1 MKNTYLL
8 TFLAISGL
16 AFFACQPS
24 APQIKKDT
32 QVNSTKL
39 TAKECAKD
47 TICAE
52 ISMEYLQISG
62 GNNAAAIAAVNDSL
76 VHLAIMG
83 IEGNPKLPVQQAFDS
98 SKADLSGMLAEQIK
112 MAPDWSG
119 SMVRESKSR
128 TIWQSANYL
137 SVNLDFYGYT
147 GGAHGYGG
155 VGYATYNLNTGK
167 SLELTEVVKDTAALV
182 PFLEKAFVAAK
193 NEASGEQYQLADLL
207 FPEFKHLPVPAHN
220 FCISDKGLHFAYNP
234 YEVAAYAIGMT
245 EILIKWEE
253 VGALADKSKFVG
265 L

>member
-1 MKNTYLL
+1 MKNTYLP
-8 TFLAISGL
+8 TFSALFVAI
-16 AFFACQPS
+16 FMACQQNN
-24 APQIKKDT
+24 PQIKKDT
-32 QVNSTKL
+32 NVSTTKL
-39 TAKECAKD
+39 TGKECTND

-52 ISMEYLQISG
+52 ISLEYLQFSG
-62 GNNAAAIAAVNDSL
+62 GQNTAAIAAVNDSL
-76 VHLAIMG
+76 VHLALMG
-83 IEGNPKLPVQQAFDS
+83 IEGNVKLPIQQAFDS
-98 SKADLSGMLAEQIK
+98 AKADLSSTLKEQLK
-112 MAPDWSG
+112 MAPDWAG
-119 SMVRESKSR
+119 GMVRESKSR
-128 TIWQSANYL
+128 AIWQNADYL

-167 SLELTEVVKDTAALV
+167 SLSVTEVVKDTAALV

-234 YEVAAYAIGMT
+234 YEVAAYAIGIT

-253 VGALADKSKFVG
+253 VAALADKSKFVR
-265 L
+265 